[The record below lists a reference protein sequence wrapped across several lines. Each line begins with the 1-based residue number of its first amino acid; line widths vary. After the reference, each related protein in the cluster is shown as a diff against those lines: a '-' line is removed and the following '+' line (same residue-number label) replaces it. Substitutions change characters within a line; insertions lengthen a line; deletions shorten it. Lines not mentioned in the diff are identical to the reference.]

1 MEEWEGFLF
10 LSLAQDPEPFAQAFA
25 PLIGRLARFELPRL
39 VAVKRFD
46 YDVAANWKLI
56 FQNYS
61 ECLHCPVI
69 HPELSSLMPYTS
81 GANDLTE
88 GPFLGGYMLI
98 TEPNASLTLSGRAC
112 ALPLGGDGVPA
123 EERRRAYYYTI
134 FPNLM
139 LSIHPDYAVSY
150 MLWPQGPGR
159 THIECEWLFRAD
171 APGRADFNPEDAVQ
185 FWDLTNRQDWH
196 ICEQSFAGISSRAY
210 VPGPYSPRES
220 MPAAWDRAFLAAL
233 GHDGESGKGNGER

>member
-1 MEEWEGFLF
+1 M
-10 LSLAQDPEPFAQAFA
+10 
-25 PLIGRLARFELPRL
+25 ARFELPRL
-39 VAVKRFD
+39 VAVKRID
-46 YDVAANWKLI
+46 YEVAANWKLI

-233 GHDGESGKGNGER
+233 GYDREGGKGNGER